1 MGGEVGLTNHSNT
14 VHEKSGWGGGG
25 VTVAESV

>member
-1 MGGEVGLTNHSNT
+1 MGLTNHSNT
-14 VHEKSGWGGGG
+14 VHEKSGWGGAGGG